1 MRFCSL
7 GSGSSG
13 NATVV
18 EGGRPGSRPSRVL
31 VDCGFSLKEL
41 DLRLARIGLVADDL
55 DAVFVTH
62 EHGDH
67 IGSAVA
73 LARRNDLPL
82 WLSRGTW
89 RAVAV
94 DETEAPP
101 CLHFARDGDTLQVG
115 ALVLRPF
122 TVAHDAL
129 EPLQLRC
136 HDGDRHLGIL
146 TDAGSITAHLVENL
160 RGCDALLLECN
171 HDRSMLATSRYPAS
185 LKARIG
191 GRFGHLANDTAVEIL
206 AECLHDGL
214 RHLVAAH
221 LSRENNR
228 PDLVRA
234 ALAPAWGPARR
245 DVVVAHPQRGFDWID
260 ID

>member
-7 GSGSSG
+7 GSGSTG

-18 EGGRPGSRPSRVL
+18 EAGSGGSISRVL
-31 VDCGFSLKEL
+31 IDCGFSQKEL
-41 DLRLARIGLVADDL
+41 GERLARVGLTPSDL

-73 LARRNDLPL
+73 LARRHRLPL
-82 WLSRGTW
+82 WMSRGTW
-89 RAVAV
+89 RAVRQP
-94 DETEAPP
+94 DLPE
-101 CLHFARDGDTLQVG
+101 LIRFARDGDTIDIGELQ
-115 ALVLRPF
+115 LHPF
-122 TVAHDAL
+122 TVAHDAE

-136 HDGDRHLGIL
+136 SDRRRHLGVL
-146 TDAGSITAHLVENL
+146 TDAGSATAHMLDNL
-160 RGCDALLLECN
+160 QGCHALLLECN
-171 HDRSMLATSRYPAS
+171 HDREMLATSRYPAS

-191 GRFGHLANDTAVEIL
+191 GRFGHLANDTSVEIL
-206 AECLHDGL
+206 AACLHEGL

-221 LSRENNR
+221 LSEQNNR
-228 PDLVRA
+228 PALVRE
-234 ALAPAWGPARR
+234 ALAPTWHGARH
-245 DVVVAHPQRGFDWID
+245 DVVVADPLLGFGWIT